1 MFGHPQR
8 CWEGVLLYEDL
19 QGASVVPSTLCG
31 TSGGQDIDE
40 GIQTEIIGVENGVT
54 IGEGGRLHLVER
66 EAIGVVQC
74 FDGDGFMN
82 IQKRWK

>member
-8 CWEGVLLYEDL
+8 SREGILLYEDF
-19 QGASVVPSTLCG
+19 QGASIVPSTLCG

-40 GIQTEIIGVENGVT
+40 GIQTEIIGVENGMT
-54 IGEGGRLHLVER
+54 IVEGGRLHLVER

-82 IQKRWK
+82 IQKR